1 MDLFRE
7 YEDGNDEDNHH
18 GKGVDNLEIR
28 LQLLKEGHISDATV
42 TGIEDDIKSKCD
54 WKKL

>member
-42 TGIEDDIKSKCD
+42 NDLETDIKSKC
-54 WKKL
+54 KK

>member
-42 TGIEDDIKSKCD
+42 TGIEDDIKSKCN
-54 WKKL
+54 

>member
-18 GKGVDNLEIR
+18 GKGPDNLEFR

-42 TGIEDDIKSKCD
+42 TDLENDIKSKY
-54 WKKL
+54 LT